1 MKTHTHTHTHTK
13 TKLEIEQKS
22 RFTDTENRLVVVSR
36 ERGRAKWDREL
47 AMLPFRQAG
56 PQRQENHWAG
66 SNRNFAQAG

>member
-1 MKTHTHTHTHTK
+1 MKKHTHTHTK

-47 AMLPFRQAG
+47 RG
-56 PQRQENHWAG
+56 ENY
-66 SNRNFAQAG
+66 